1 LADKEKFALC
11 ESCAERQ
18 GNQTEFG
25 PAKGRDCFICR
36 GLTSR
41 FPDIER
47 SVVRRAKGYQ
57 FKTFSIGIIVPR
69 GIQEREDQL
78 RSDLKIRGRETIK
91 TQLGRGISD
100 MVKRQMKRKVDRQ
113 HPDVTILVDLHRD
126 TLAVTAKSI
135 FVYGRYT
142 KPAGVSQRRELC
154 ERCKGRGCQECQSG
168 YKKGISVEEILEDRL
183 GKSLRSTKAKFT
195 WLGSEDQESTV
206 FPPGRPFIAEIKDPR
221 RRELPPRL
229 AARTG
234 RGMMKITGLRVLKGK
249 PTAIPSFTFKTRA
262 FIQPESRIEDLRA
275 GPVKAMRGA
284 PIEFR
289 NNKGKTVHKKVYSVR
304 IEKKGA
310 GLVAEIKLDGGL
322 PVKRLISGGSVSLSL
337 AELLKTPLSCQR
349 FDILR
354 VWESGGFKFGKI

>member
-1 LADKEKFALC
+1 LADKEKFSLC

-18 GNQTEFG
+18 GDQIEFS
-25 PAKGRDCFICR
+25 PAKGEGCFICR

-41 FPDIER
+41 FSDIEH

-57 FKTFSIGIIVPR
+57 FKTFSIGVIIPR

-100 MVKRQMKRKVDRQ
+100 IVKKQMKRKIDRQ
-113 HPDVTILVDLHRD
+113 HPDVTILVDLQRD
-126 TLAVTAKSI
+126 ALVVTAKSI

-142 KPAGVSQRRELC
+142 KPPGVSQRRELC
-154 ERCKGRGCQECQSG
+154 EKCKGRGCEECQSG

-183 GKSLRSTKAKFT
+183 GKILHSTKAKFT
-195 WLGSEDQESTV
+195 WLGSEDPESTV
-206 FPPGRPFIAEIKDPR
+206 FQPGRPFIAEVKDPR
-221 RRELPPRL
+221 KREVPPRL
-229 AARTG
+229 VARTG
-234 RGMMKITGLRVLKGK
+234 KGMMKITGLKVLKGK

-262 FIQPESRIEDLRA
+262 FIQPEKRIEDLPAGLVRA
-275 GPVKAMRGA
+275 MKGI

-289 NNKGKTVHKKVYSVR
+289 NNKGKTVHKKVYSVK
-304 IEKKGA
+304 IEKRGA

>member
-1 LADKEKFALC
+1 LADRERFPLC

-18 GNQTEFG
+18 GDQAGFS
-25 PAKGRDCFICR
+25 PARGVDCFICR

-57 FKTFSIGIIVPR
+57 FRTFSIGVIVPR

-100 MVKRQMKRKVDRQ
+100 TLKRQMKRKIDRQ
-113 HPDVTILVDLHRD
+113 HPDITILVDLQRD
-126 TLAVTAKSI
+126 ALVVTAKSI

-142 KPAGVSQRRELC
+142 KPPGVSQRRELC

-168 YKKGISVEEILEDRL
+168 YKKGVSVEEVLEDRL
-183 GKSLRSTKAKFT
+183 GRILRSTKARFT
-195 WLGSEDQESTV
+195 WLGSEDPESTV
-206 FPPGRPFIAEIKDPR
+206 FPPGRPFIAEVKDPR
-221 RRELPPRL
+221 RREVPPRL

-234 RGMMKITGLRVLKGK
+234 RGMIRVTGLKVLRGK
-249 PTAIPSFTFKTRA
+249 PTAIPSFTFRTRA
-262 FIQPESRIEDLRA
+262 FIQPESRIEGFPA
-275 GPVKAMRGA
+275 GLAKAMKGA
-284 PIEFR
+284 PIQFR
-289 NNKGKTVHKKVYSVR
+289 NNKGKTVHKKVYSVKIGR
-304 IEKKGA
+304 RGA
-310 GLVAEIKLDGGL
+310 GLVADIKLDGGL

-354 VWESGGFKFGKI
+354 VWESGSFKFGKI